1 MAEENDLSTE
11 NCFSQ
16 FQIAV
21 KTLSYIR
28 HRSLILIASLHVL
41 SMVNN
46 VLLIQNPL
54 LLGRMGQC
62 SVSTNGSIK
71 LLLRAIIQ
79 DKGTNVYAPAVFNL
93 TLKFYR
99 YSIWKCQSLKHIL

>member
-21 KTLSYIR
+21 KTLSCIS

-41 SMVNN
+41 SMVN
-46 VLLIQNPL
+46 
-54 LLGRMGQC
+54 
-62 SVSTNGSIK
+62 STFDSK
-71 LLLRAIIQ
+71 SF
-79 DKGTNVYAPAVFNL
+79 AP
-93 TLKFYR
+93 
-99 YSIWKCQSLKHIL
+99 W